1 MLYNVQ
7 IFEVLLF
14 IDITLVFFG
23 TSEMPGIWK
32 FHGDRKIQITLPLA
46 KGTFPSTENTVLEL
60 DESTVR
66 V

>member
-23 TSEMPGIWK
+23 TSEMPGI
-32 FHGDRKIQITLPLA
+32 
-46 KGTFPSTENTVLEL
+46 
-60 DESTVR
+60 
-66 V
+66 